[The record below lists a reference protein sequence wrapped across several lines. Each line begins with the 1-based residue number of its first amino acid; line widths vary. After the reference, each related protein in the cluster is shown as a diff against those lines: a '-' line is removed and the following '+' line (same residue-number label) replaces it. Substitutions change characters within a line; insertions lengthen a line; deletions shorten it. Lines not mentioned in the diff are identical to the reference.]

1 LSGIDT
7 LTVADF
13 VEKAITVD
21 PSESVS
27 KLIGNLKSSKAFEA
41 FVNENDRTSIITFRE
56 LLDSE
61 EVASTK
67 VSNIMLAVPRL
78 NEGDSVLYAA
88 KMMYENRLRALPVFR
103 DGKFLG
109 KITSLAIVKRLL
121 DNGKTNGAIRKIMT
135 TDPII
140 LQHSDDVAK
149 AKSLMMRRRVDQ
161 LPILKNAKLDSVIT
175 SDAIVYSYLSEDPE
189 RVIRTNIEESRFGN
203 TAASIA
209 SVEATSNNVT
219 DAISKVAQNM
229 FARKTNYSV
238 ILENDTVMGI
248 ITFRDLLKL
257 LPIEEKDTNVP
268 AWIVGLPENPMDAEI
283 VTSKFTA
290 SVKTLQ
296 TMDPTLQEVRAV
308 IKNKEVNSGTMLHQV
323 QVFIDALEWHESYEV
338 SGYDI
343 SKLFAEID
351 TWIKRIASK
360 RDKKPDRERKRD
372 RTVRKLEPP

>member
-1 LSGIDT
+1 
-7 LTVADF
+7 
-13 VEKAITVD
+13 
-21 PSESVS
+21 
-27 KLIGNLKSSKAFEA
+27 
-41 FVNENDRTSIITFRE
+41 
-56 LLDSE
+56 
-61 EVASTK
+61 
-67 VSNIMLAVPRL
+67 
-78 NEGDSVLYAA
+78 
-88 KMMYENRLRALPVFR
+88 
-103 DGKFLG
+103 
-109 KITSLAIVKRLL
+109 
-121 DNGKTNGAIRKIMT
+121 
-135 TDPII
+135 
-140 LQHSDDVAK
+140 
-149 AKSLMMRRRVDQ
+149 MRRRVDQ

-189 RVIRTNIEESRFGN
+189 RLIRTNTEESRFGN

-229 FARKTNYSV
+229 FERKTNYSV

-351 TWIKRIASK
+351 AWIKRIASK